1 MSEYR
6 VTVPI
11 SVTIPVR
18 SDATSVGLALSNAIS
33 GIRATL
39 PMGATD
45 FVVFHDKINVTELP
59 DGSPICD
66 EMWVKGQ

>member
-1 MSEYR
+1 MSKYR
-6 VTVPI
+6 VEVPI

-18 SDATSVGLALSNAIS
+18 SDATHIGLAISNAIS

-39 PMGATD
+39 PMGSTD
-45 FVVFHDKINVTELP
+45 LVVYHDKIKVTELP
-59 DGSPICD
+59 DGSPMCG